1 LPLRPAAGHKGTFGT
16 VIVVGGSS
24 GYIGAP
30 ALCATA
36 ALRTGVG
43 LARIAAPPQIL
54 PFALTIEPS
63 ATGIARDANPTE
75 ALNALNLADPDHR
88 AVLAIGPGLGQ
99 NSGLQELVVTLL
111 AGRRPVILDADGLN
125 NLAAALCRDPQL
137 LPVHHSVTRP
147 LILTPHPGEFSRLA
161 TPLGI
166 TASPPDPAPRADAA
180 GQLAR
185 ACQAIVVLKGPHT
198 VIADGQGHVLNR
210 TGNVA
215 LATAGT
221 GDVLTGV
228 IASLLAQG
236 CSAWDAA
243 VLGAHLHG
251 FAADLWARRHGQAGL
266 AAMDLAHLLPDA
278 LAGCHRSSRRVS

>member
-1 LPLRPAAGHKGTFGT
+1 MPKLPARPIDGHKGSFGT
-16 VIVVGGSS
+16 VIILGGST
-24 GYIGAP
+24 GYVGA
-30 ALCATA
+30 ASLCAAA

-63 ATGIARDANPTE
+63 ATGIPRDASPTE
-75 ALNALNLADPDHR
+75 AVSAIERADPDRR

-99 NSGLQELVVTLL
+99 DAHLPELVIQLL
-111 AGRRPVILDADGLN
+111 AGPRPVVLDADGLN
-125 NLAAALCRDPQL
+125 NLAAGLTRDPGL
-137 LPVHHSVTRP
+137 LAARRPDGPP
-147 LILTPHPGEFSRLA
+147 LILTPHPGEFRRLA
-161 TPLGI
+161 QPLGI
-166 TASPPDPAPRADAA
+166 SASPTDAGSRAAA
-180 GQLAR
+180 AMELAR
-185 ACQAIVVLKGPHT
+185 ACRAIVVLKGHRT
-198 VIADGQGHVLNR
+198 VIADGQRHTLNR

-236 CSAWDAA
+236 LSAWDAA

-251 FAADLWARRHGQAGL
+251 LAADFWARRHGSGGL
-266 AAMDLAHLLPDA
+266 TAMELARLLPDV
-278 LAGCHRSSRRVS
+278 LAAYRRR